1 MRPKFYYPIFLC
13 MISIGISEPV
23 KVDSIKIED
32 KWLAYDKVQHFT
44 FSFLWTLS
52 SQYVLVNNM
61 NMYEQDALPCSV
73 VSSLSAGIMKE
84 TYDMKQPNGY
94 FSNKDIVANTLG
106 ILLAVMIINKK
117 NSPG

>member
-1 MRPKFYYPIFLC
+1 MRPKFYFPIFLY

-32 KWLAYDKVQHFT
+32 KWLAYDKIQHFT

-61 NMYEQDALPCSV
+61 NMYEQNALPCSV
-73 VSSLSAGIMKE
+73 VSSLSGGIMKE

-106 ILLAVMIINKK
+106 ILLAVIIINE
-117 NSPG
+117 NFPPG